1 MSFPGCFQHL
11 PLSEN
16 QWSTRLTTEQPTAGA
31 GDLTNGSSVIKIPT
45 FYISGTKKKLLVLE
59 LTSGS
64 LGLTK
69 SMLECNAQ
77 KCAGRGVFSKWIR
90 ALQGA
95 IKSAGFENPQR
106 VA

>member
-45 FYISGTKKKLLVLE
+45 FYISGTKKKTVG
-59 LTSGS
+59 SGTDF
-64 LGLTK
+64 GLIGSYK
-69 SMLECNAQ
+69 VNVRMQ
-77 KCAGRGVFSKWIR
+77 CAEMRGPRGVFKMDQSTARSNQIR
-90 ALQGA
+90 G
-95 IKSAGFENPQR
+95 I
-106 VA
+106 